1 MRNVYFALWMI
12 LLAACTRGER
22 DYSETEI
29 ANLHDQMQR
38 GELSSEALV
47 RWYIDRIETI
57 DRAGP
62 RLNAMIEIN
71 PDALNIS
78 RALDQEWQTSG
89 PRGPLHGIPVVLKA
103 NIDTND
109 RMHTSAGSLALAEHV
124 PPQDAFVVKRLRDSG
139 AVILGK
145 ANLSEWAN
153 FRSTRSSSGWSSVGG
168 QTLNPYAP
176 ARSPCGSSSGSAV
189 ATAANLT
196 AVSVGTE
203 TDGSVVCPAGT
214 NGIVGIKPTIGL
226 VSRSGIIPIAHSQ
239 DTAGPMARSVRDAA
253 ILLTAMTGTD
263 PDDPATH
270 NAETHIDY
278 SANLTADA
286 LNGKRIGV
294 IRGWYGEGSHP
305 GLDAIYQANI
315 DSLRAAGATIIDDI
329 RIDMGEMS
337 DASYEVLL
345 YEFRADL
352 NSYLKDSSAP
362 VQSLADLIEYNE
374 ASADAVMPLF
384 GQEIF
389 LAAEAK
395 GPLTDEAY
403 LSALEAGR
411 DIAQQTMDGIFAE
424 HGLDALIAPTNGPA
438 WMIDHIN
445 GDFFGAG
452 SSSLA
457 AISGYPNITV
467 PAGFVSGMPVG
478 LSFMGLAWNE
488 KRLIEI
494 AYAFEQT
501 TKVRTPPDL

>member
-1 MRNVYFALWMI
+1 MRNALFALLI
-12 LLAACTRGER
+12 IVLAACSGSEH
-22 DYSETEI
+22 DFSETDI
-29 ANLHDQMQR
+29 ATLHDQMQR
-38 GELSSEALV
+38 GELSSEVLV
-47 RWYIDRIETI
+47 RWYTDRIETI

-71 PDALNIS
+71 PDALNIA
-78 RALDQEWQTSG
+78 RALDKEWQTSG

-124 PPQDAFVVKRLRDSG
+124 PPQDAFVVKRLRDAG

-168 QTLNPYAP
+168 QTLNPYDP

-203 TDGSVVCPAGT
+203 TNGSVVCPAGS
-214 NGIVGIKPTIGL
+214 NGIVGIKPTVGL
-226 VSRSGIIPIAHSQ
+226 VSRSGIVPIAHSQ

-286 LNGKRIGV
+286 MSGRRIG
-294 IRGWYGEGSHP
+294 ILRSWSGEGSHP
-305 GLDAIYQANI
+305 AVDAIYASSI
-315 DSLRAAGATIIDDI
+315 DAMREAGAIIVDDI
-329 RIDMGEMS
+329 NVDVPGVYAAAR
-337 DASYEVLL
+337 EVLL

-352 NSYLKDSSAP
+352 NTYLENSAAP
-362 VQSLADLIEYNE
+362 AISLAELIAYNE
-374 ASADAVMPLF
+374 ANADTVMPLF
-384 GQEIF
+384 GQELF
-389 LAAEAK
+389 LQAEAM

-403 LSALEAGR
+403 LAALEAGR
-411 DIAQQTMDGIFAE
+411 DVARRTMDKLFEE
-424 HGLDALIAPTNGPA
+424 HALDALIGPTNGPA

-445 GDFFGAG
+445 GDSFHIGT
-452 SSSLA
+452 SSLA

-478 LSFMGLAWNE
+478 LSFMGVAWNE
-488 KRLIEI
+488 KQLIEI

-501 TKVRTPPDL
+501 TAVRMPPEF